1 MSGLLL
7 VLFELVRLL
16 LRAAA
21 VLMSLRFV
29 SLGLRA
35 LRPGDARPLPEP
47 ASEPPEV
54 LVQLPLR
61 NEFHVAERIVRA
73 ACALDHPRDRL
84 CIQVLDDSDDATR
97 GRLERVV
104 AELKQRGQ
112 PIQLIAREQPV
123 GFKAGALNEGLR
135 RSRAP
140 LVAIFDADNLP
151 APDFLR
157 RTLPYFQD
165 ERVGFV
171 QARWG
176 FVNRSASLLTRLE
189 ALVLDGLFA
198 VSQHVQSRGGGP
210 VTFNGTA
217 GIIRRDCLE
226 DIGGW
231 RGDLVTE
238 DQDVALRAWLRGWQ
252 GVHCRVYAVP
262 CELPEDMG
270 SFRIQQRRWAF
281 GTGQVLRELL
291 PTVLGS
297 ERPLG
302 QRLAVLLHLGRHAFY
317 PLLLVNCLLAPFTTL
332 YGLPT
337 LVDWGAALN
346 LALLLGLVASLVF
359 YTFVAELRAG
369 GPLHHALLA
378 PLLVPLVLGSCLY
391 YTAAFGAG
399 LLSRR
404 GEFVRTP
411 KRGDGGGEG
420 PSYVAR
426 WDPLCLVELA
436 LGVAMAAFAA
446 LALQRGIAVYG
457 GFMASVAL
465 GLLWVSLGS
474 LLAGVRRAPR
484 RTAPPPSSGASP
496 S

>member
-16 LRAAA
+16 LRVAA
-21 VLMSLRFV
+21 VLMGVRFLSLA
-29 SLGLRA
+29 LRA
-35 LRPGDARPLPEP
+35 LRPGDARPAPAPEP
-47 ASEPPEV
+47 LPPEV

-84 CIQVLDDSDDATR
+84 SIQVLDDSDDATR
-97 GRLERVV
+97 GMLQRVV
-104 AELKQRGQ
+104 AELQERGH
-112 PIQLIAREQPV
+112 PIQLIARTQPV

-151 APDFLR
+151 APDFLK
-157 RTLPYFQD
+157 RTLPCFQD

-217 GIIRRDCLE
+217 GVIRRACLE

-238 DQDVALRAWLRGWQ
+238 DQDMALRAWLRGWQ
-252 GVHCRVYAVP
+252 GVHCRSYAVA

-281 GTGQVLRELL
+281 GTGQVLRALL
-291 PTVLGS
+291 PLVARAD
-297 ERPLG
+297 RPLG

-317 PLLLVNCLLAPFTTL
+317 PLLLVNCLLVPFTTL

-337 LVDWGAALN
+337 LVDWGVAVN
-346 LALLLGLVASLVF
+346 LVLLLVLVGGLVA
-359 YTFVAELRAG
+359 YAFVAELRAE

-378 PLLVPLVLGSCLY
+378 PLLVPLVLGSSLY

-399 LLSRR
+399 LVSRR
-404 GEFVRTP
+404 GVFVRTP
-411 KRGDGGGEG
+411 KRGDGGAG

-446 LALQRGIAVYG
+446 LALQRGAAVYG
-457 GFMASVAL
+457 GFMGTAAV

-474 LLAGVRRAPR
+474 LLAGVRRAPWR
-484 RTAPPPSSGASP
+484 SGGTAQ
-496 S
+496 